1 MEQKTNM
8 TKKIKAI
15 TAKDNIYWEGSDGRE
30 ENPIFEKGVTYP
42 IYNHWAGKVYFK
54 NNYDCEHRWNIDKL
68 EDFFIIEYESEDK
81 SLCTFTQSKPVIPKR
96 PLENWIQTIT
106 TKKFERCV
114 EECTEL
120 DEGIF
125 YNEDTNCVYLHYNP
139 MKGYTVNDDSGF
151 PTRINFTHKPEA
163 FKQMLN
169 IIEVQKVWREAFAN
183 KNRPIWEESID
194 NLKES
199 VKEVN
204 SLVKSDGGSTS
215 YYHLKTIVSKDSI
228 KELTNGNFE
237 VSLET
242 GDVIDILV
250 GGNFDLGNATKAL
263 RRIYQ
268 ASLGKGKEGIDMNY
282 DANKINYF
290 VKDFIRKVELKDDQ
304 QNNR

>member
-1 MEQKTNM
+1 M

-30 ENPIFEKGVTYP
+30 EDLICKKGVTYP
-42 IYNHWAGKVYFK
+42 VIAGFVAVYFK
-54 NNYDCEHRWNIDKL
+54 NHYTADHRWDIDKL

-169 IIEVQKVWREAFAN
+169 IIEVNKAWRE
-183 KNRPIWEESID
+183 SVD
-194 NLKES
+194 GLKES
-199 VKEVN
+199 VKE
-204 SLVKSDGGSTS
+204 LHFPVKSEWTDKHYDFTYKLSQEEIDKGEVKLDVYKVAKVWRTGSKDDS
-215 YYHLKTIVSKDSI
+215 GALWHSLKTIAR
-228 KELTNGNFE
+228 F
-237 VSLET
+237 
-242 GDVIDILV
+242 GDKNPVEREI
-250 GGNFDLGNATKAL
+250 KAL
-263 RRIYQ
+263 YEQ
-268 ASLGKGKEGIDMNY
+268 VKGLARENGVNLD
-282 DANKINYF
+282 
-290 VKDFIRKVELKDDQ
+290 E
-304 QNNR
+304 